1 MLTPRTQ
8 EEVAKLSETARKEL
22 EEKKKLADELADEK
36 KKLAEENERLR
47 AELKKEQPA
56 PPSPVKQPLS
66 EADAEAVS
74 KIKAQAAKEDKEAYC
89 TFEVLDKHQLMDLPE
104 GALMPKYQDL
114 KRDHPKMLVPFTIS
128 FAEACAGIH
137 VKKVLT
143 ISHRWMDPK
152 LADVDGTQLTAIRKH
167 LKEKGEDIE
176 YIWMDFS
183 CMPQGE
189 EKTAA
194 QIADF
199 RRMISQVNLL
209 YLGTSVLILLDLSYL
224 SRFWTQFEAWL
235 SMQQATTGKLC
246 RASGEERRETIVTI
260 YNGTATAKKLLEEQW
275 SDVTPE
281 QAMVVLA
288 TPDVTVTNQSD
299 KTTQIARLKIFAEN
313 VKKVNMG
320 GFKLVM
326 TIERAVGKKPEGR
339 TWKEEWV
346 DAWME
351 RCKLEGDELA
361 SLEFET
367 GGVASIEKK
376 IENLAADIKWKVD
389 NGWPQEQAEAY
400 TVITAN
406 LRAPLAAAVRERSDR
421 YAASTHLVCDVLAE
435 RAKQMTEAAPLVYMN
450 LTGEFG
456 LATDD
461 PAWEALTQPG
471 ASAGLGFVTN
481 GLVQWRKQTTATFPT
496 TRATA
501 ST

>member
-1 MLTPRTQ
+1 MGGGTTGGTELLSDETK
-8 EEVAKLSETARKEL
+8 EEVAKLSETARNEL
-22 EEKKKLADELADEK
+22 EEKKKLAEQLAAKEK
-36 KKLAEENERLR
+36 SMAEEIERLR
-47 AELKKEQPA
+47 AELTKKEAA
-56 PPSPVKQPLS
+56 PPSPEKQTLS
-66 EADAEAVS
+66 EADAEAVR
-74 KIKAQAAKEDKEAYC
+74 KIEQQARKEDEEAYC

-246 RASGEERRETIVTI
+246 RASGFERRETIVTI
-260 YNGTATAKKLLEEQW
+260 YNGTPTAVKLLEEQW
-275 SDVTPE
+275 GTYCTSP
-281 QAMVVLA
+281 L
-288 TPDVTVTNQSD
+288 
-299 KTTQIARLKIFAEN
+299 LFA
-313 VKKVNMG
+313 
-320 GFKLVM
+320 F
-326 TIERAVGKKPEGR
+326 I
-339 TWKEEWV
+339 
-346 DAWME
+346 
-351 RCKLEGDELA
+351 
-361 SLEFET
+361 SL
-367 GGVASIEKK
+367 
-376 IENLAADIKWKVD
+376 
-389 NGWPQEQAEAY
+389 
-400 TVITAN
+400 
-406 LRAPLAAAVRERSDR
+406 
-421 YAASTHLVCDVLAE
+421 
-435 RAKQMTEAAPLVYMN
+435 
-450 LTGEFG
+450 
-456 LATDD
+456 
-461 PAWEALTQPG
+461 
-471 ASAGLGFVTN
+471 
-481 GLVQWRKQTTATFPT
+481 
-496 TRATA
+496 
-501 ST
+501 